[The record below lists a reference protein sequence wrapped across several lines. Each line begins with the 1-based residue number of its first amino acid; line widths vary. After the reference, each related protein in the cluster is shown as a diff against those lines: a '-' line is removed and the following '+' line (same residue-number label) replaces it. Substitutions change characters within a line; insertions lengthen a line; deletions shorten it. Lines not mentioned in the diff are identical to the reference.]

1 MELLRMKFKDFCHQ
15 NDIKVLRDDF
25 VFLKRTI
32 RAIPEEKRAE
42 VMHEY
47 TRIWIQVKLACC
59 DKVRAQNEGRRAA
72 NNWIRELAC

>member
-1 MELLRMKFKDFCHQ
+1 MELPRMKFKDFCHQ
-15 NDIKVLRDDF
+15 NDIKVLHDDF

-47 TRIWIQVKLACC
+47 TRIWIQTTTKTHDITVERN
-59 DKVRAQNEGRRAA
+59 D
-72 NNWIRELAC
+72 